1 MTDDAVCEQPVL
13 LRPFLAM
20 LVSIPNPPLNSVP
33 VYRRSMKIKHEN
45 KQNLSLSSEGM
56 PLRGDKVVLMP
67 VNAGQPLHASNI
79 ELLDNPGCKE
89 VNAVNCNTSWKI
101 TLFMKYSSYRED
113 VLKGGDV
120 VRLFHAE
127 QEKFLTCDEYE
138 KKQHIFLRTTLRQSA
153 TSATSSKALWEIEVY

>member
-1 MTDDAVCEQPVL
+1 
-13 LRPFLAM
+13 
-20 LVSIPNPPLNSVP
+20 
-33 VYRRSMKIKHEN
+33 
-45 KQNLSLSSEGM
+45 
-56 PLRGDKVVLMP
+56 MP

-153 TSATSSKALWEIEVY
+153 TSATSSKALWEIEVSEILFGF